1 MEKPGYYSFL
11 PAHVRYDEDLSARE
25 IIMYSEI
32 TALSNAQGFCHA
44 GNNYFAELYNV
55 STVTVSRWIKI

>member
-44 GNNYFAELYNV
+44 GKVINTLNINIISKLK
-55 STVTVSRWIKI
+55 KIDTL